1 MELLFVGII
10 ALFFVPK
17 VFKKKFHRPR
27 NNRIEKKDT
36 VTQKRIEEEHSY
48 TERELTRAKK
58 SAIDAVYKKCEEMSS
73 GSEVVYFS
81 LEDIRAITNEL
92 KKEEGRR

>member
-27 NNRIEKKDT
+27 NNRIENKST
-36 VTQKRIEEEHSY
+36 VAQKRIDEHSY
-48 TERELTRAKK
+48 TERELNRAKK
-58 SAIDAVYKKCEEMSS
+58 SAIDAVYKRCEEMSA
-73 GSEVVYFS
+73 GSEVLYFS